1 MSSREVSIIVLHGR
15 KEENQNQESFGS
27 LFFVAAPFS
36 FFSSVEGAQ
45 TKIAKDRKATTPFP
59 LRCQEIFFK
68 DADPSEAKV
77 AEIRRAITS
86 LFLQLFHSL
95 ICKSQ
100 DYFQRSVCHKS
111 FCRRGQRRVARLG
124 RKKLAEQTTFKQI

>member
-1 MSSREVSIIVLHGR
+1 VLHGR

-27 LFFVAAPFS
+27 LFFVAAAWVWGQKS
-36 FFSSVEGAQ
+36 Q
-45 TKIAKDRKATTPFP
+45 RIAKQP
-59 LRCQEIFFK
+59 LRFLCDVKIIFLK
-68 DADPSEAKV
+68 SQMPSVAKV

-100 DYFQRSVCHKS
+100 DYLQRSRSNKS
-111 FCRRGQRRVARLG
+111 FGRGGQRRVARLG

>member
-27 LFFVAAPFS
+27 LFFCC
-36 FFSSVEGAQ
+36 SSVGVGE
-45 TKIAKDRKATTPFP
+45 KIAKDRNATTSFP

-95 ICKSQ
+95 SCKSQ
-100 DYFQRSVCHKS
+100 DYVQRTTHQKS
-111 FCRRGQRRVARLG
+111 FGRGGQRRVARLG
-124 RKKLAEQTTFKQI
+124 RKKLAERTTFKQI

>member
-1 MSSREVSIIVLHGR
+1 MSIIVLHGR

-27 LFFVAAPFS
+27 LFFVTTPFS
-36 FFSSVEGAQ
+36 FFSSVEGSQ

-100 DYFQRSVCHKS
+100 NYIQRSVSYKS
-111 FCRRGQRRVARLG
+111 FGLGGQRRVARLG
-124 RKKLAEQTTFKQI
+124 RKKLAERTTFKQI

>member
-1 MSSREVSIIVLHGR
+1 MSSLEVSIIVLHGR

-36 FFSSVEGAQ
+36 FFSSVEGSQ
-45 TKIAKDRKATTPFP
+45 RKIAKDRKATTPFP

-86 LFLQLFHSL
+86 LFLQLFHFL
-95 ICKSQ
+95 ICNRKGHV
-100 DYFQRSVCHKS
+100 QRPTHQEP
-111 FCRRGQRRVARLG
+111 RTIG
-124 RKKLAEQTTFKQI
+124 

>member
-1 MSSREVSIIVLHGR
+1 MLSREVSIIVLHGR

-27 LFFVAAPFS
+27 LFFVMW
-36 FFSSVEGAQ
+36 VGLGV
-45 TKIAKDRKATTPFP
+45 KIAKDRNATTSFP

-100 DYFQRSVCHKS
+100 DYVQRTTHQKS
-111 FCRRGQRRVARLG
+111 FGRGGQRRVARLG
-124 RKKLAEQTTFKQI
+124 RKKLAERTTFKQI

>member
-1 MSSREVSIIVLHGR
+1 MIYISSQEVSIIVLHGR

-36 FFSSVEGAQ
+36 FFSSVEGSQ
-45 TKIAKDRKATTPFP
+45 TKIAKDCNATTSFP

-68 DADPSEAKV
+68 DAKPSEAKV
-77 AEIRRAITS
+77 AEICRAITS

-100 DYFQRSVCHKS
+100 DY
-111 FCRRGQRRVARLG
+111 
-124 RKKLAEQTTFKQI
+124 I